1 MGTITIKRPVILK
14 AIVTEK
20 LKEELKAEL
29 QQAADHADI
38 RIQQLE
44 FTSKRYIQELQK
56 TDIKQAMALRQ
67 QVQAEQQKNE
77 QTKQQILEKKRQIE
91 ELELDSEFVRGTLE
105 GLVDVKEGDDL
116 GKIMSGAEIVVKDDI
131 IVEVRGA

>member
-1 MGTITIKRPVILK
+1 MDTITIKRPVILK

-20 LKEELKAEL
+20 LKEELQAEL
-29 QQAADHADI
+29 QQAADQADI

-77 QTKQQILEKKRQIE
+77 QAKQQILERKRQIE

-105 GLVDVKEGDDL
+105 GFVDVKEGDDL
-116 GKIMSGAEIVVKDDI
+116 GKIMSAEIVVKDDI
-131 IVEVRGA
+131 IVEVRGV

>member
-1 MGTITIKRPVILK
+1 MGTLTIKRPVLLK

-20 LKEELKAEL
+20 LKAELQAEL
-29 QQAADHADI
+29 QQAADQADI

-56 TDIKQAMALRQ
+56 TDIQQAMALRQ
-67 QVQAEQQKNE
+67 QLQAEQQKNE
-77 QTKQQILEKKRQIE
+77 QAKQQILERKRQIE

-116 GKIMSGAEIVVKDDI
+116 GKIMSAEIVVKDDI